1 VDDHLLHPSRILVVD
16 DQEANALLLQA
27 VLARAGYT
35 AVDTLTDPAA
45 VTTRCKA
52 DPPDLLLLD
61 WHMPGRSGA
70 EILDEISCL
79 TDEPN
84 WMPVLVL
91 TADIAADTKRTALS
105 LGARDFLTK
114 PIDVPEV
121 LLRVRNLLQ
130 TRYLRL
136 ELQRTNDLLS
146 ERVAQRTA
154 ELEDAKLEM
163 LDRLALAA
171 EYRDD
176 ATGQHADRIGRTS
189 ELLALELGL
198 EPAEARLIGHA
209 ARLHDIGKIGV
220 ADELLLKPGKYTEDD
235 FKAMQLHSTIGAR
248 ILSGSSNE
256 LLMMAEQVALTH
268 HERWDGTGYPDQLT
282 GDKIPLLARI
292 VAVAEGKIVG
302 EHVRSFERDRTF
314 FDPWH
319 YVAALE
325 KKPGALRNGAPL
337 GPASGTARSRNWAHC
352 LSVTVVSHRVLTS
365 AANSSAIVCTIISA
379 SRAAPIF
386 IAEYFECFTLYCWP
400 FSANAIARVLSHTVS
415 VTVRL

>member
-1 VDDHLLHPSRILVVD
+1 MDDHLLHPSRILVVD

-45 VTTRCKA
+45 VAARCKA
-52 DPPDLLLLD
+52 EPPDLLLLD

-91 TADIAADTKRTALS
+91 TADIAADTKRQALS

-198 EPAEARLIGHA
+198 DAAEARLIGHA

-268 HERWDGTGYPDQLT
+268 HERWDGRGYPDGLA
-282 GDKIPLLARI
+282 GEDIPLPGRI
-292 VAVAEGKIVG
+292 VTVADVFDALAHRRPYKEPWPIEEARQEVLGGAGTKFDPSVIEAFARLDCARLVQPAEWPALAEVGTAPAAGSGAGIVG
-302 EHVRSFERDRTF
+302 GAK
-314 FDPWH
+314 
-319 YVAALE
+319 AA
-325 KKPGALRNGAPL
+325 
-337 GPASGTARSRNWAHC
+337 
-352 LSVTVVSHRVLTS
+352 
-365 AANSSAIVCTIISA
+365 
-379 SRAAPIF
+379 
-386 IAEYFECFTLYCWP
+386 
-400 FSANAIARVLSHTVS
+400 
-415 VTVRL
+415 

>member
-1 VDDHLLHPSRILVVD
+1 VDDHLLRPSRILVVD
-16 DQEANALLLQA
+16 DQEASALLLQA

-35 AVDTLTDPAA
+35 AVDTLTDPTAVAA
-45 VTTRCKA
+45 HCQA

-61 WHMPGRSGA
+61 WHMPGRGGA

-79 TDEPN
+79 TEEPN

-91 TADIAADTKRTALS
+91 TADIAADTKRRALS

-136 ELQRTNDLLS
+136 ELQRTNELLS

-220 ADELLLKPGKYTEDD
+220 ADELLLKPGKYTDD
-235 FKAMQLHSTIGAR
+235 EFKAMQLHSTIGAR

-256 LLMMAEQVALTH
+256 LLMMAEQIALTH
-268 HERWDGTGYPDQLT
+268 HERWDGRGYPDGLS
-282 GDKIPLLARI
+282 GEAIPLPGRI
-292 VAVAEGKIVG
+292 VTVADVFDALAHRRPYKEPWPIDEARQEILDAAGTK
-302 EHVRSFERDRTF
+302 
-314 FDPWH
+314 FDPRVTEAFARLDH
-319 YVAALE
+319 GKLVQPPARRGVAAV
-325 KKPGALRNGAPL
+325 
-337 GPASGTARSRNWAHC
+337 GTAP
-352 LSVTVVSHRVLTS
+352 
-365 AANSSAIVCTIISA
+365 AAGA
-379 SRAAPIF
+379 RAGAGSD
-386 IAEYFECFTLYCWP
+386 AK
-400 FSANAIARVLSHTVS
+400 AA
-415 VTVRL
+415 